1 MDTSIYRQLRKQD
14 FFIKDL
20 DYSRRVRDFRALRDG
35 RSAAGPKKMKIQV
48 RQLMNM
54 NNTQTQTQT
63 QTKNEIEDSAD
74 IVVYLAP
81 TERIDNCTPP
91 PKDMWNISMKDF
103 IKLMAQSKAEVS

>member
-63 QTKNEIEDSAD
+63 KNEIEDSAD

-81 TERIDNCTPP
+81 TEVCKTT
-91 PKDMWNISMKDF
+91 
-103 IKLMAQSKAEVS
+103 